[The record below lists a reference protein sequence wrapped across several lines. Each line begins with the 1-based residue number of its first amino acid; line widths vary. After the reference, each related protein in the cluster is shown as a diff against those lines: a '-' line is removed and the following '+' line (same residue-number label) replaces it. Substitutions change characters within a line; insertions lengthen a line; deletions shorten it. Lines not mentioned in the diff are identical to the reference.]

1 MANAPPQVPGPAPWA
16 SSPGSLPFILW
27 CLLIRVPAWSLA
39 GTPTQ
44 APSALP
50 LVMDRGREEGLVA
63 LIYENHF
70 ILTLE

>member
-1 MANAPPQVPGPAPWA
+1 MGLQPGQPPVHPLVLVDL
-16 SSPGSLPFILW
+16 S
-27 CLLIRVPAWSLA
+27 PAWSLA
-39 GTPTQ
+39 GTPAQ

-70 ILTLE
+70 ILTSE